1 MRMSTPKGLAL
12 VVAITLVGCGFSPEK
27 KGNPGT
33 GTGTGGTPDIS
44 GLGGAA
50 GTIFGQ
56 GGAGNESLDA
66 GNFCGVNNRPL
77 VALPPDVLIVLDRS
91 GSMDNDIDDRGCTDG
106 GMGTGQCGTNSKW
119 GIMTPA
125 IKQVVSATEGM
136 VNWGLKFFADT
147 NSTTCNVNNNANV
160 PVAMMN
166 ATAVNNAITGQT
178 NAQGGI
184 SNGSRTPTRAGVTGA
199 VTYLNSIPDQN
210 PKFILLATD
219 GLPNCPASGG
229 NSAADDSMAAV
240 AAVQTAFNGGI
251 PTFVIGIATSGMGAA
266 DTTLNM
272 MATAG
277 GYPQM
282 GTPAYYSV
290 ASQQALTDALTA
302 IVGKVGGEC
311 RFGLGALPSGNDGRT
326 SYDKI
331 NVFADGAKQDRD
343 TTHQGGWDYAD
354 QSHMSI
360 VLAGQLCQDVM
371 DGKVQVVSVA
381 FTCIEP

>member
-1 MRMSTPKGLAL
+1 MRMSTTKGLAL
-12 VVAITLVGCGFSPEK
+12 VVAATMVGCGFSPENK
-27 KGNPGT
+27 GGNPGMGTGNGGRPDIQGIGGGSGAIT
-33 GTGTGGTPDIS
+33 GTAGMNQELDGGT
-44 GLGGAA
+44 
-50 GTIFGQ
+50 
-56 GGAGNESLDA
+56 
-66 GNFCGVNNRPL
+66 FCGVNNRPL

-91 GSMDNDIDDRGCTDG
+91 GSMDNDIADKGCGDG
-106 GMGTGQCGTNSKW
+106 GMVTGMCGALSKW

-125 IKQVVSATEGM
+125 IKQVVTSTEGM

-160 PVAMMN
+160 PVAATN

-199 VTYLNSIPDQN
+199 VTYLNSIQDQN

-219 GLPNCPASGG
+219 GLPNCPATG
-229 NSAADDSMAAV
+229 NTSNDDSTAAV
-240 AAVQTAFNGGI
+240 AAVKTAFTAGI
-251 PTFVIGIATSGMGAA
+251 PTFVIGIATSGMGTAE
-266 DTTLNM
+266 TTLNM

-277 GYPQM
+277 GYPQP
-282 GTPAYYSV
+282 GTTSYYSV
-290 ASQQALTDALTA
+290 DSQQALIDALTA

-311 RFGLGALPSGNDGRT
+311 RFGLGALPTGNDGRT

-331 NVFADGAKQDRD
+331 NVFADGTRVDRD
-343 TTHQGGWDYAD
+343 TSHAGGWDYAD

-360 VLAGQLCQDVM
+360 VLGGQLCQDVM
-371 DGKVQVVSVA
+371 DGKVSVVSVA